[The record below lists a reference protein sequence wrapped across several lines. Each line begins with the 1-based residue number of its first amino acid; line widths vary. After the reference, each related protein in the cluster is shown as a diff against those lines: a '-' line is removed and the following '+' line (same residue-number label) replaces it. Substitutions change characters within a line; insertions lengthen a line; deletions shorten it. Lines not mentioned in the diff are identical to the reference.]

1 MNKELTH
8 DFLKWLIENYG
19 VRLSMSKEDANLFER
34 TYPDLAAQ
42 LEEENETINNCE
54 KRFTNESG

>member
-1 MNKELTH
+1 MNMNKELTH

-42 LEEENETINNCE
+42 LEKENNETTDN
-54 KRFTNESG
+54 RT